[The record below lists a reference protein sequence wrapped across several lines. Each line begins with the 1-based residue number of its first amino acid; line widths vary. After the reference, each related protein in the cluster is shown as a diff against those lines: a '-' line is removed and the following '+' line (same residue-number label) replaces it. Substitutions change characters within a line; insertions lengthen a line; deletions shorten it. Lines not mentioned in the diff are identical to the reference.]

1 MSKPSESFDETNEK
15 FIDIIQANGFDREFP
30 EIEINEIDIS
40 GFVVLPIPIDV
51 LELWKDLLGGNGI
64 DNID

>member
-1 MSKPSESFDETNEK
+1 MSKPSESFDDTNEK
-15 FIDIIQANGFDREFP
+15 FIDIIQANGFDSEFP
-30 EIEINEIDIS
+30 EIEISEIDIS

-64 DNID
+64 DNIE

>member
-1 MSKPSESFDETNEK
+1 MSKPSESFDDTNEK
-15 FIDIIQANGFDREFP
+15 FIDIIQANGFDSEFP
-30 EIEINEIDIS
+30 EIEISEIDIS

-64 DNID
+64 NDIE

>member
-1 MSKPSESFDETNEK
+1 MSKPSESFDDTNEK
-15 FIDIIQANGFDREFP
+15 FIDIIQANGFDIEFP